1 MSRTGLPH
9 DVVVYPCSDG
19 QPMAETE
26 LHGACMVYVAQAL
39 RRLFETRGRADVYVG
54 SNNFLYYERGNP
66 RAVVSPDVYVVVGAR
81 AGLRDTYL
89 LWNEPKGPDFVLEV
103 TSASTRRDD
112 ERRKRDVYAALGV
125 SEYFL
130 YDPRAEYLA
139 PALQGFRLREGEYR
153 ALPAVTVLPGRGVA
167 VASEVLG
174 LELRDEREAPMLR
187 LRDPETGRDLL
198 TYEES
203 ERAAAHGRRTVHR
216 ETRLEAAARRKVEAA
231 GSCGIGQRRCDSS
244 RKPAGPPGRRRREPQ
259 SWKLGCGV
267 WTTVRLRTAHD
278 SRWQECPTCYR
289 EEDGPDPGPWR
300 NQASVNMAGARV
312 GGCPMF
318 AGANSCATRADFGCL
333 RPRSDGT
340 LCRPL
345 PFTGGTDGQPP
356 KHLRRCPR
364 PAWGRGRGRATVG
377 PGNGTGHRAPARPWR
392 T

>member
-26 LHGACMVYVAQAL
+26 VHGACMVYVAQAL

-198 TYEES
+198 TYQES
-203 ERAAAHGRRTVHR
+203 ERGREEEAEARQQEAAVHRETQGRLEQEAEARQQEAAVHRETQGRLEHEAAARQQEATVHR
-216 ETRLEAAARRKVEAA
+216 ETQGRLEQEAAARRGAEARA
-231 GSCGIGQRRCDSS
+231 
-244 RKPAGPPGRRRREPQ
+244 AE
-259 SWKLGCGV
+259 LEA
-267 WTTVRLRTAHD
+267 RLRSLENGST
-278 SRWQECPTCYR
+278 P
-289 EEDGPDPGPWR
+289 DGP
-300 NQASVNMAGARV
+300 
-312 GGCPMF
+312 
-318 AGANSCATRADFGCL
+318 
-333 RPRSDGT
+333 
-340 LCRPL
+340 
-345 PFTGGTDGQPP
+345 
-356 KHLRRCPR
+356 
-364 PAWGRGRGRATVG
+364 
-377 PGNGTGHRAPARPWR
+377 
-392 T
+392 